1 MLYFAGSREQ
11 KQAVEYGLDKDGKQN
26 CLAEPMTSHKG
37 FKHVEDEEGVNTEAL
52 LERT

>member
-1 MLYFAGSREQ
+1 MLYFAWSREQ
-11 KQAVEYGLDKDGKQN
+11 KQAVEYGVDKDGKQD

-37 FKHVEDEEGVNTEAL
+37 SKHMEDEEGVNTETI

>member
-11 KQAVEYGLDKDGKQN
+11 KQAVEYGLDKDGTQDR
-26 CLAEPMTSHKG
+26 LAEPTTSHKG
-37 FKHVEDEEGVNTEAL
+37 SEHVEDEEGVNTETI